1 MERRLAAIMATDV
14 VGYSRLIRADEE
26 GTIAALQALR
36 VDLVDPK
43 IAEHHGRIVKLMGD
57 GMLVEFAS
65 VVDAVHA
72 AVETQQAMIDHN
84 AEVPAD
90 KRIELRI
97 GINLGDV
104 VIDGDDIQGDGVN
117 VAARLEGIA
126 EPGGI
131 CVSGMVYEGVR
142 DRIDVPFEDLG
153 EQTVKNI
160 DRPIRVWR
168 WSEKVTG
175 NVPTASSG
183 MEALPLPD
191 KPSIAVLPFTNMS
204 GDPEQEYFS
213 DGITEDI
220 ITELSRFGV
229 LYVVALNSSFAFKEK
244 AVSIQEI
251 GRKLGVH
258 YVVEGSV
265 RRAGNRVRITA
276 QLIEAETGNHIWAER
291 YDRELE
297 DIFTV
302 QDEVTRS
309 IVGVLPGRVEEAVAE
324 RASRKRTD
332 NMKAYELLLKG
343 KSIRDSFSTDGTAKA
358 RELFEKAIELDPRYA
373 KAHAYLADTYFM
385 DLFMGVATADAPQ
398 RSLHHARTAMELDSS
413 DVANHD
419 QLGFAYIGAGL
430 WEDAAG
436 QFDRALS
443 KVVVEAEPMTWI
455 GYGLLMLGRAEEAR
469 EVVMRAIQLNPLHPP
484 SFYWVLG
491 QACYFAKRHEEVT
504 RIMVG
509 RALLNSFAYA
519 CLAGAYG
526 QLGRRSKARV
536 ALEDFVRER
545 HREFDSRDM
554 VVTADTIDVLAGGYR
569 RMWRHESDWEHL
581 ADGLRKAGLPE

>member
-1 MERRLAAIMATDV
+1 MTPD
-14 VGYSRLIRADEE
+14 
-26 GTIAALQALR
+26 
-36 VDLVDPK
+36 
-43 IAEHHGRIVKLMGD
+43 
-57 GMLVEFAS
+57 AS
-65 VVDAVHA
+65 
-72 AVETQQAMIDHN
+72 
-84 AEVPAD
+84 
-90 KRIELRI
+90 K
-97 GINLGDV
+97 
-104 VIDGDDIQGDGVN
+104 
-117 VAARLEGIA
+117 
-126 EPGGI
+126 
-131 CVSGMVYEGVR
+131 
-142 DRIDVPFEDLG
+142 
-153 EQTVKNI
+153 
-160 DRPIRVWR
+160 
-168 WSEKVTG
+168 
-175 NVPTASSG
+175 PT
-183 MEALPLPD
+183 D
-191 KPSIAVLPFTNMS
+191 KPSIAVLPFKNMS
-204 GDPEQEYFS
+204 GDPEQDYFS

-229 LYVVALNSSFAFKEK
+229 LYVVARNSSFAFKGDT
-244 AVSIQEI
+244 VSIQEV

-276 QLIEAETGNHIWAER
+276 QLIDAESGNHVWAER

-297 DIFTV
+297 DIFAV

-324 RASRKRTD
+324 RASRKRTE

-343 KSIRDSFSTDGTAKA
+343 KSVRDSFNAEDTARA
-358 RELFEKAIELDPRYA
+358 RQLFEKAIELDPRYA
-373 KAHAYLADTYFM
+373 KAHAYLADTYFI
-385 DLFMGVATADAPQ
+385 DLFMGVATTDAPQ
-398 RSLHHARTAMELDSS
+398 RSLLHARKAMELDSS
-413 DVANHD
+413 DVAHHD

-430 WEDAAG
+430 WEDAAA

-455 GYGLLMLGRAEEAR
+455 GYGLLMLGRAGEAR

-484 SFYWVLG
+484 SFDWVLG
-491 QACYFAKRHEEVT
+491 QACYFAKRHKEVA

-526 QLGRRSKARV
+526 QLERQSEAQA
-536 ALEDFVRER
+536 ALEGFVRER

-554 VVTADTIDVLAGGYR
+554 LVAADTIDVLAGGYR
-569 RMWRHESDWEHL
+569 RMWRNESDWEHL